1 MKDQNIGYLISLLNG
16 RMERFDRSRNIQ
28 WKLNGSLW
36 AGLVVVIGFIQLN
49 ADKISLPCWSVVLT
63 GVIISI
69 IHTVTIINMQRSLDW
84 DKGLIR
90 SYNDTINGLIGSE
103 AKNVVKYIKKVI
115 KKAEVEIGRLFRILL
130 LF

>member
-1 MKDQNIGYLISLLNG
+1 
-16 RMERFDRSRNIQ
+16 MERFDRSRNIQ

-115 KKAEVEIGRLFRILL
+115 KKAEVEIGRLFRFLL